1 MNYPEELSMT
11 NGRNLKTTRL
21 KTLAR
26 NTAVAVA
33 ALGSVALFSGTA
45 DAGSGVAPTGY
56 VGILGGGPTYMRNP
70 VYIKE
75 LKKSGFTELLIWSV
89 EVKTNGDLNLNGE
102 FPLTSN
108 GKYIGD
114 QLWPKFAH
122 DLKNIKTGK
131 VTRITLSIG
140 SSNFGDFQNLKALVD
155 SQGTGKKSILYK
167 DFAALAKALPV
178 DAIDLDDENGYD
190 SESTIKFALMLGGL
204 GYHVTMNP
212 YTNSTYWQSVVS
224 QINTQMPGVVDGI
237 HLQTFAGGQGNSPCS
252 STWDFGGVPV
262 YAGLSD
268 QPSAPPFK
276 SPTAAEAQL
285 KTWHDQC
292 GITGAWLW
300 IYDQIKGTGQAKD
313 YAKDMTKGVNGK

>member
-1 MNYPEELSMT
+1 MADV
-11 NGRNLKTTRL
+11 RNPGSGMRGHNNWLRAGAAV
-21 KTLAR
+21 LAL
-26 NTAVAVA
+26 TGTVFFA
-33 ALGSVALFSGTA
+33 GTA
-45 DAGSGVAPTGY
+45 GAEMRGAPAGY
-56 VGILGGGPTYMRNP
+56 IGILGGGPIYQRNQA
-70 VYIKE
+70 YIKE

-102 FPLTSN
+102 FPITSG

-114 QLWPKFAH
+114 QMWPKFAH
-122 DLKNIKTGK
+122 DLRSMKTGK
-131 VTRITLSIG
+131 VQRITLSIG

-167 DFAALAKALPV
+167 DFAALAKALPI

-190 SESTIKFALMLGGL
+190 SESTIKFAVMLGKL

-212 YTNSTYWQSVVS
+212 YTNNTYWQSVVS
-224 QINTQMPGVVDGI
+224 SINTQTPGLVDAI

-262 YAGLSD
+262 FAGLSD
-268 QPSAPPFK
+268 QTSAPPYK
-276 SPTAAEAQL
+276 TPTAAEAQL

-300 IYDQIKGTGQAKD
+300 IYDQIKGTPQVKE